1 MHVLA
6 QTLII
11 TSTFPRLPN
20 LLHQFHAKYL
30 RRGLNED
37 LSEQF
42 SSLDS
47 SRAWII
53 YWATHGL
60 HVLGKSEFVSALEV
74 RIISTLKS
82 FWDVETGG
90 FGGGPNQI
98 AHLAATYAA
107 VNALVDLSSPQALSI
122 IERKK
127 LYSWLMSLKQDDG
140 SFLMHID
147 GEFDVRGVY
156 CALSVAFLCRIQT
169 EELTK
174 NCETW
179 ILSCQTYEGGFS
191 GVPGGEAHGGYSFC
205 AIAALSLL
213 GSLHKCNLKSVR
225 KWTANRQMNLEGG
238 FSGRTNKLVDACYSF
253 WQGAIFPLIHD
264 PRKCVL
270 IPSSIS
276 VLTSFLINPEAK
288 SDSWLFNQE
297 ALQEYLLCCCQE
309 NIGGFIDKPGKKRDF
324 YHSCYAL
331 SGLSVAQNGPQ
342 SRRVIGHD
350 GNRVKPVH
358 PIFNVTLSAF
368 EFTRHYYEDD

>member
-20 LLHQFHAKYL
+20 LLDQFHAKYL

-60 HVLGKSEFVSALEV
+60 HVLGKSQVVSALEV

-82 FWDVETGG
+82 FWDVKTGG

-127 LYSWLMSLKQDDG
+127 LYLWLMSLKQDDG

-156 CALSVAFLCRIQT
+156 CALSVSFLCQIQT

-174 NCETW
+174 NCESW

-213 GSLHKCNLKSVR
+213 GSLHKCNLKSLR

-276 VLTSFLINPEAK
+276 VQF
-288 SDSWLFNQE
+288 
-297 ALQEYLLCCCQE
+297 
-309 NIGGFIDKPGKKRDF
+309 
-324 YHSCYAL
+324 
-331 SGLSVAQNGPQ
+331 
-342 SRRVIGHD
+342 
-350 GNRVKPVH
+350 
-358 PIFNVTLSAF
+358 
-368 EFTRHYYEDD
+368 